1 MRWRGWSAWL
11 GSVLAHALLAA
22 LLLLRAARPMSRAT
36 RVPAAPIEVE
46 ITDGPRS
53 ESSNRNAPVRPDDRG
68 PVDWRSLA
76 QPRSDEPPSRSAP
89 HRPTEGSPERAPE
102 AAPERAPEGAPER
115 ALESAPG
122 LSFRTLSPDVQARL
136 AISPDDASLV
146 ARPGKLSLDEL
157 RVERERQEDA
167 VASVSAGRVD
177 PLLYDYLRGA
187 RVRFEDEAKEIAEKI
202 PIGAGQALRGWGRGL
217 MQRVEEIH
225 RGDPVADQVRPD
237 LRTDAEKQRPDLFAA
252 YEESRRQAEAGAEI
266 RRAEICLDVAPGRE
280 TTATLRRGS
289 GNVALDRVALDAF
302 ARSVSARPVPP
313 DARAGRA
320 CYEVR
325 IAAFRVPPAPG
336 LSCDLNL
343 FGPHGPS
350 CVWPTKKVTT
360 VTSQLLSVEYPA
372 KPSEPTAR
380 SLLGGAR

>member
-22 LLLLRAARPMSRAT
+22 LLLLRADRPLSPARS
-36 RVPAAPIEVE
+36 PAPPIEIE
-46 ITDGPRS
+46 ITDGPR
-53 ESSNRNAPVRPDDRG
+53 ETEPDRNARVGPDDRAAMSPRG
-68 PVDWRSLA
+68 AQLRGRARDASRPTPDRLA
-76 QPRSDEPPSRSAP
+76 ASAP
-89 HRPTEGSPERAPE
+89 DRSS
-102 AAPERAPEGAPER
+102 
-115 ALESAPG
+115 ESAADRPSGTAIDQSPGSVPG
-122 LSFRTLSPDVQARL
+122 LSFRTLSPEVQARL
-136 AISPDDASLV
+136 AVSPDDAALV
-146 ARPGKLSLDEL
+146 ARPGKPSVDQL

-167 VASVSAGRVD
+167 VANVSAGRVD

-237 LRTDAEKQRPDLFAA
+237 LRADAEKQRPDLFAA

-266 RRAEICLDVAPGRE
+266 RRAEICLDVAPGCE

-289 GNVALDRVALDAF
+289 GSVALDRVALDAF

-360 VTSQLLSVEYPA
+360 VSSQLLSVEYPP
-372 KPSEPTAR
+372 KPGEPTAR
-380 SLLGGAR
+380 SLLRGTR

>member
-1 MRWRGWSAWL
+1 MPTVMRWRGWSAWL

-22 LLLLRAARPMSRAT
+22 LLLLRADRPMPGARVSAT
-36 RVPAAPIEVE
+36 PLEIE
-46 ITDGPRS
+46 ITESLRS
-53 ESSNRNAPVRPDDRG
+53 ESSDRNARLRPDDRG
-68 PVDWRSLA
+68 PSDRRSLA
-76 QPRSDEPPSRSAP
+76 RPRSNEPAARSEAP
-89 HRPTEGSPERAPE
+89 PPERGPE
-102 AAPERAPEGAPER
+102 AAPQRAPESAPDR
-115 ALESAPG
+115 APESAPG
-122 LSFRTLSPDVQARL
+122 LSFGRLSPEVQARR
-136 AISPDDASLV
+136 ATSPDDAALAV
-146 ARPGKLSLDEL
+146 RPRKPSVDEL

-167 VASVSAGRVD
+167 VANVSAGRVD

-187 RVRFEDEAKEIAEKI
+187 RVRFEDEATRNAEKI

-225 RGDPVADQVRPD
+225 RGDRVADEVRPD
-237 LRTDAEKQRPDLFAA
+237 LRTDAERQRPDLFAA
-252 YEESRRQAEAGAEI
+252 YDEGRRQAEAGAEI
-266 RRAEICLDVAPGRE
+266 RRTEICLDVAPGRE
-280 TTATLRRGS
+280 TTPTLQRGS

-325 IAAFRVPPAPG
+325 IAAFRVPPVPG

-360 VTSQLLSVEYPA
+360 VSSQLLSVEYPR
-372 KPSEPTAR
+372 KPGEPTAR
-380 SLLGGAR
+380 SLLRGAR